1 MRIFYA
7 VIKDKEIHHRG
18 HFNLLRSDER
28 KAFASRLPDCYA
40 EGMAVITSKNQ
51 KYLEAILAKVTSG
64 NGSGGGNWMT
74 SILKPFVS
82 KGERQ

>member
-7 VIKDKEIHHRG
+7 IVKDKEVHHRG
-18 HFNLLRSDER
+18 HFNQFRSDER

-51 KYLEAILAKVTSG
+51 KYLEAILTKVTRG
-64 NGSGGGNWMT
+64 TGSGGGSWMT
-74 SILKPFVS
+74 NILKPFLPN
-82 KGERQ
+82 GERQ